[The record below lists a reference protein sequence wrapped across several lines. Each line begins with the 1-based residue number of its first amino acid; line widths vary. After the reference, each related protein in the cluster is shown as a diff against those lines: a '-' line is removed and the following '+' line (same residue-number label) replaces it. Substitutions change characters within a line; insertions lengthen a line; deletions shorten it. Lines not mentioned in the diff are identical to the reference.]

1 MTKLKY
7 ARKVLILLIVYISV
21 LMLVCVPTSADEVDN
36 THQNDSDESI
46 SYGKSEAV
54 VEYKAAVAL
63 PGCDNDILQKV
74 KDYYISQG
82 VYISGSDS
90 LKCSIDPDIEQGY
103 KKVLLQYKD
112 DTGELAY
119 AVVWTN
125 IDFAIDDVS
134 LSFDNGQLIV
144 SGLMYDDRDAWNIV
158 FDGLQKIIV
167 GITGIATFACVLGFV
182 MQFIRL
188 GVSAGN
194 PAERERVIKGILWT
208 GIGTVGCGAITF
220 VFSFAFNFI

>member
-1 MTKLKY
+1 MTKLKH
-7 ARKVLILLIVYISV
+7 ARKALVLLIAYISV
-21 LMLVCVPTSADEVDN
+21 LMFICIPISADEVDN
-36 THQNDSDESI
+36 AYQDDSDKSI
-46 SYGKSEAV
+46 SYGKSEAG

-63 PGCDNDILQKV
+63 PGCDNSILLKV
-74 KDYYISQG
+74 KDYYRSQG
-82 VYISGSDS
+82 VYISSSDS

-103 KKVLLQYKD
+103 KKVMVQYKD
-112 DTGELAY
+112 NTGELAY

-125 IDFAIDDVS
+125 IDFAIDDVT
-134 LSFDNGQLIV
+134 LSFDDGQLIV

-158 FDGLQKIIV
+158 FDRLQKLII